1 MQCIS
6 LDSSRYSP
14 HSVDNAEEEDR
25 IKVIEKMIVSEVPNS
40 ISDITKT
47 NAGTGTFKDIFGS
60 TFDTYDGSS
69 FESIPEKFNQEMS
82 SASLFET
89 A

>member
-1 MQCIS
+1 MHCIS

-14 HSVDNAEEEDR
+14 HSVNNAEEEDT
-25 IKVIEKMIVSEVPNS
+25 IKVIEEMIVSEVPNS

-47 NAGTGTFKDIFGS
+47 NGTGTFKDIFGS